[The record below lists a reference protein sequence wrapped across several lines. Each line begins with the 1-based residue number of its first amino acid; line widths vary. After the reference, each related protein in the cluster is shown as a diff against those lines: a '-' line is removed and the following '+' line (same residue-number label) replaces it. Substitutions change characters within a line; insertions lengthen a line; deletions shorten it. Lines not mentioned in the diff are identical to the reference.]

1 MTSRPEV
8 RCAATL
14 TGSGRIRRRSGR
26 LVLAAASPLPAL
38 GLGRCRDA
46 AGQVRESEG
55 RTRHGRLPDVGAVDE
70 VNAARPRHIRA
81 ETFERGVLD
90 VDAAVVQFNAIGF
103 DADLRLAF
111 EDRRRAR
118 ALERECQR
126 GLAVAVWDNPL
137 VPDVHDFLF
146 RRPRHRKRA
155 AEKPAPTASKTA
167 EKRGHE
173 GRETADGFS
182 ATGEALA

>member
-1 MTSRPEV
+1 
-8 RCAATL
+8 L
-14 TGSGRIRRRSGR
+14 RRRPRFPR
-26 LVLAAASPLPAL
+26 LGWGGAEMRQ
-38 GLGRCRDA
+38 GKF
-46 AGQVRESEG
+46 ESLREG
-55 RTRHGRLPDVGAVDE
+55 RAHGRLPDVGAVDE

>member
-1 MTSRPEV
+1 MKVHCGTFV
-8 RCAATL
+8 VKHQN
-14 TGSGRIRRRSGR
+14 IR
-26 LVLAAASPLPAL
+26 A
-38 GLGRCRDA
+38 
-46 AGQVRESEG
+46 
-55 RTRHGRLPDVGAVDE
+55 GAV
-70 VNAARPRHIRA
+70 RQIFICHIR
-81 ETFERGVLD
+81 
-90 VDAAVVQFNAIGF
+90 
-103 DADLRLAF
+103 LRLAF

>member
-1 MTSRPEV
+1 
-8 RCAATL
+8 
-14 TGSGRIRRRSGR
+14 
-26 LVLAAASPLPAL
+26 
-38 GLGRCRDA
+38 
-46 AGQVRESEG
+46 
-55 RTRHGRLPDVGAVDE
+55 
-70 VNAARPRHIRA
+70 
-81 ETFERGVLD
+81 
-90 VDAAVVQFNAIGF
+90 
-103 DADLRLAF
+103 
-111 EDRRRAR
+111 
-118 ALERECQR
+118 
-126 GLAVAVWDNPL
+126 L